1 MAEDKRIRINVD
13 YSELDRLRGEVRSLT
28 FELNRMGENFGSVT
42 PDRFQAYANQ
52 VVDLQ
57 EQALRSISSGDNQF
71 RAFDKAW
78 DRFSTGY
85 QAANPD
91 WRSRLTPT
99 EPLSPG
105 ASDRVTDAAGNR
117 GLWGRITDFLS
128 RIANSLEKENRDREN
143 GEVPIGDIP
152 QSQPQNTLRPVQSTE
167 GVQPQQDRVD
177 WGSALKNFR
186 LPTSIGGLL
195 GMVAGGAVLAQ
206 IGALVGQQFQFSAQ
220 QYGLGDDF
228 QRNIN
233 KGNNPL
239 LNAMT
244 FGITGAEASKKMH
257 AYQISRQFDQSA
269 LRYSQLMGVGYSEG
283 LGALY
288 NLGGALSEGDT
299 PDSRLWGDFMAK
311 PETAEDRLNRMA
323 GGGGTGSK
331 VLALGGGSTYGGT
344 AQMNTNYVATGRFD
358 GSEGVG
364 EFGFKNWASRN
375 LGLDASEYLDKFV
388 QFSRAGLTAENTFR
402 DSGLNQLMIA
412 QRYRGLSD
420 SDIEG
425 IQRATRYS
433 SNRTGAQVTS
443 ALDEQLQRYAR
454 NQLGYNPNTN
464 YGRAMINQYT
474 STMLPEMMQRFST
487 FADSALSVQGSYDAA
502 GILRQMSSIQNATGA
517 QGPQLER
524 YQDALMGRGVSQ
536 DDVTQALLLRT
547 ARQLNPEG
555 SYTDLMANVESFRA
569 GGNSKL
575 AKQFY
580 DQIVKVTG
588 GKGEQFRTIMKSVY
602 GDRLSWNDIIDLEK
616 GGATKA
622 EELLGGGSS
631 TGSGYS
637 AEQAARTLSPAEI
650 SAAETR
656 NKQGIDGHIEVYS
669 QLGLDLK
676 QVLNESQIAKD
687 IADIAMGFKDVL
699 LEYVAQKMEE
709 ARENSPYEGKYKVN
723 LMPVQVDVTGD

>member
-13 YSELDRLRGEVRSLT
+13 YSELDQLRGKMRSLT
-28 FELNRMGENFGSVT
+28 FELNRMGENFGGLT

-52 VVDLQ
+52 VVALQ
-57 EQALRSISSGDNQF
+57 EQALRSISSSDNQF
-71 RAFDKAW
+71 RVFDRAW
-78 DRFSTGY
+78 DRFSMGY

-105 ASDRVTDAAGNR
+105 ASGRVTDAAGNR
-117 GLWGRITDFLS
+117 GFWGRVTDFLS
-128 RIANSLEKENRDREN
+128 RIAQSLEKTNRDREN
-143 GEVPIGDIP
+143 GEVPVGDAP
-152 QSQPQNTLRPVQSTE
+152 SREPQNTPTLPT
-167 GVQPQQDRVD
+167 PQQPPTPGGGGDRVD
-177 WGSALKNFR
+177 WGAALKNFR

-195 GMVAGGAVLAQ
+195 GMFAGGAILAQ
-206 IGALVGQQFQFSAQ
+206 IGQMIGQQFQFSAQ

-239 LNAMT
+239 WNALT
-244 FGITGAEASKKMH
+244 FGITGAEASKRMH
-257 AYQISRQFDQSA
+257 AYQISRQFDQSV
-269 LRYSQLMGVGYSEG
+269 LGYSQMAGVGYNEG

-288 NLGGALSEGDT
+288 NLGGALSEGSRL
-299 PDSRLWGDFMAK
+299 DSRLWGESGV
-311 PETAEDRLNRMA
+311 ETAEDRLRRMA
-323 GGGGTGSK
+323 GGDSTAAK
-331 VLALGGGSTYGGT
+331 VLAIGGGSTYGGT
-344 AQMNTNYVATGRFD
+344 AQMNTNYLATGRFD
-358 GSEGVG
+358 GGEGVG
-364 EFGFKNWASRN
+364 EFGLKNWASRN
-375 LGLDASEYLDKFV
+375 LGLDVSEYLQKYT
-388 QFSRAGLTAENTFR
+388 QFARAGLTAENTRR
-402 DSGLNQLMIA
+402 DSSLNQLMIA

-425 IQRATRYS
+425 IQRATRFS

-443 ALDEQLQRYAR
+443 ALDQQLQRYAR
-454 NQLGYNPNTN
+454 NVLGYGGLNTSL
-464 YGRAMINQYT
+464 YA

-487 FADSALSVQGSYDAA
+487 FANSALSVQGSYDAA

-555 SYTDLMANVESFRA
+555 SYTDLMADVESFRA
-569 GGNSKL
+569 GDNPEV
-575 AKQFY
+575 AKKFY
-580 DQIVKVTG
+580 DQIVKITG
-588 GKGEQFRTIMKSVY
+588 GKGEQFRTILKSVY
-602 GDRLSWNDIIDLEK
+602 GDRLSWNDVNRLEK
-616 GGATKA
+616 G
-622 EELLGGGSS
+622 ELSADELFGSGSS

-637 AEQAARTLSPAEI
+637 AGQAARTLSPAEI

-656 NKQGIDGHIEVYS
+656 NRQGMEGHTEVYS

-687 IADIAMGFKDVL
+687 IADIATGFKDVL
-699 LEYVAQKMEE
+699 LEYVAQKIEE
-709 ARENSPYEGKYKVN
+709 SRKNSPYEGQYKVN
-723 LMPVQVDVTGD
+723 MMPVQVDVTGE

>member
-1 MAEDKRIRINVD
+1 MTEDKRIRINVD
-13 YSELDRLRGEVRSLT
+13 YSELDQLREKIRSLT
-28 FELNRMGENFGSVT
+28 FELNRMGENFGDVT

-57 EQALRSISSGDNQF
+57 EKALRSISSGDNQF
-71 RAFDKAW
+71 RVFDRAW
-78 DRFSTGY
+78 DRFSMGY

-143 GEVPIGDIP
+143 GEVPIGDTP
-152 QSQPQNTLRPVQSTE
+152 QSQPQNTPQPVQPTE

-177 WGSALKNFR
+177 WGEALKNFK
-186 LPTSIGGLL
+186 LPTNIGSIL
-195 GMVAGGAVLAQ
+195 GMFAGGAILAQ
-206 IGALVGQQFQFSAQ
+206 IGAIVGQQFQFSAQ

-233 KGNNPL
+233 RGNNPL

-244 FGITGAEASKKMH
+244 FGITGAEASKRMH
-257 AYQISRQFDQSA
+257 AYQISRQFDQSV
-269 LRYSQLMGVGYSEG
+269 LGYSQMAGVGYSEG

-288 NLGGALSEGDT
+288 NLGGALSEGSRL
-299 PDSRLWGDFMAK
+299 DSRLWGESGAE
-311 PETAEDRLNRMA
+311 PETAEDRLRRMA
-323 GGGGTGSK
+323 GGGSTAAK
-331 VLALGGGSTYGGT
+331 VLAIGGGSTYGGT
-344 AQMNTNYVATGRFD
+344 AQMNANYVATGRFD
-358 GSEGVG
+358 GGEDVG
-364 EFGFKNWASRN
+364 EFGLKNWASRN
-375 LGLDASEYLDKFV
+375 LGLDVSEYLQKYT
-388 QFSRAGLTAENTFR
+388 QFARAGLTAENIRR
-402 DSGLNQLMIA
+402 DSSLNQLMIA

-425 IQRATRYS
+425 IQRATRFS

-454 NQLGYNPNTN
+454 NVLGYGDLNTSL
-464 YGRAMINQYT
+464 YA

-487 FADSALSVQGSYDAA
+487 FANSALSVQGSYDAA

-555 SYTDLMANVESFRA
+555 SYTDLMADVESFRA
-569 GGNSKL
+569 GGNSKV
-575 AKQFY
+575 AKKFY
-580 DQIVKVTG
+580 DQIVKITG
-588 GKGEQFRTIMKSVY
+588 GKGEQFRTILKSVY
-602 GDRLSWNDIIDLEK
+602 GDRLSWNDVNRLEK
-616 GGATKA
+616 GKLSADKLFGS
-622 EELLGGGSS
+622 GSS

-656 NKQGIDGHIEVYS
+656 NRQGMEGHTEVYS

-687 IADIAMGFKDVL
+687 IAEIATGFKDVL
-699 LEYVAQKMEE
+699 LEYVAQKIEE
-709 ARENSPYEGKYKVN
+709 SRKNSPYEGQYKVN
-723 LMPVQVDVTGD
+723 MMPVQVDVTGE

>member
-13 YSELDRLRGEVRSLT
+13 YSELDQLREKIRSLT
-28 FELNRMGENFGSVT
+28 FELNRMGENFGGVT

-71 RAFDKAW
+71 RVFDRAW
-78 DRFSTGY
+78 DRFSMGY
-85 QAANPD
+85 QTANPD

-99 EPLSPG
+99 GPLSPG
-105 ASDRVTDAAGNR
+105 ASDRVTDSAGNR

-143 GEVPIGDIP
+143 GEVPIGDTP
-152 QSQPQNTLRPVQSTE
+152 QSQPQNTPQPVQPTE
-167 GVQPQQDRVD
+167 GVQPQQDNVD
-177 WGSALKNFR
+177 WGEALKNFR
-186 LPTSIGGLL
+186 LPTNIGSIL
-195 GMVAGGAVLAQ
+195 GMFAGGAILAQ
-206 IGALVGQQFQFSAQ
+206 IGAIIGQQFQFSAQ

-244 FGITGAEASKKMH
+244 FGITGAEASKRMH
-257 AYQISRQFDQSA
+257 AYQISRQFDQSV
-269 LRYSQLMGVGYSEG
+269 LGYSQMAGVGYSEG

-288 NLGGALSEGDT
+288 NLGGALSEGSRL
-299 PDSRLWGDFMAK
+299 DSRLWGESGVET
-311 PETAEDRLNRMA
+311 ETAEDRLRRMA
-323 GGGGTGSK
+323 GGDSTAAK
-331 VLALGGGSTYGGT
+331 VLAIGGGSTYGGT

-358 GSEGVG
+358 GGEDVG
-364 EFGFKNWASRN
+364 EFGLKNWASRN
-375 LGLDASEYLDKFV
+375 LGLDVSEYLQKYT
-388 QFSRAGLTAENTFR
+388 QFARAGLTAENTRR
-402 DSGLNQLMIA
+402 DSSLNQLMIA

-425 IQRATRYS
+425 IQRATRFS

-454 NQLGYNPNTN
+454 NVLGYGDLNTSL
-464 YGRAMINQYT
+464 YA

-487 FADSALSVQGSYDAA
+487 FANSALSVQGSYDAA
-502 GILRQMSSIQNATGA
+502 GILRQMSSIQNAIGA

-555 SYTDLMANVESFRA
+555 SYTDLMADVESFRA
-569 GGNSKL
+569 GDNPEV
-575 AKQFY
+575 AKKFY
-580 DQIVKVTG
+580 DQIVKITG
-588 GKGEQFRTIMKSVY
+588 GKGEQFRTILKSVY
-602 GDRLSWNDIIDLEK
+602 GDRLSWNDVNRLEK
-616 GGATKA
+616 GQLSADALFGS
-622 EELLGGGSS
+622 GSS

-656 NKQGIDGHIEVYS
+656 NRQGMEGHTEVYS

-687 IADIAMGFKDVL
+687 IAEIATGFKDVL
-699 LEYVAQKMEE
+699 LEYIAQKIEE
-709 ARENSPYEGKYKVN
+709 SRKGSPYEGQYKVGVI
-723 LMPVQVDVTGD
+723 PVQVDVTGE

>member
-1 MAEDKRIRINVD
+1 MAEDKRIRVSVD
-13 YSELDRLRGEVRSLT
+13 YSELDQLREKIRSLT
-28 FELNRMGENFGSVT
+28 FELNRMGENFGGVT

-52 VVDLQ
+52 VIGLQ
-57 EQALRSISSGDNQF
+57 EQALRSISSSDNQF
-71 RAFDKAW
+71 RAFDRAW
-78 DRFSTGY
+78 DRFSMGY

-105 ASDRVTDAAGNR
+105 ASGRVTDAAGNR
-117 GLWGRITDFLS
+117 GFWGRVTDFLS
-128 RIANSLEKENRDREN
+128 RIAQSLEKKNRDREN
-143 GEVPIGDIP
+143 GEVPVGDTP
-152 QSQPQNTLRPVQSTE
+152 SREPQNTPTPPT
-167 GVQPQQDRVD
+167 PQQPPTPGGGVDRVD
-177 WGSALKNFR
+177 WGEALKNFK
-186 LPTSIGGLL
+186 LPTSIGSIL
-195 GMVAGGAVLAQ
+195 GMFAGGAILAQ
-206 IGALVGQQFQFSAQ
+206 IGAIVGQQFQFSAQ

-233 KGNNPL
+233 RGNNPL

-244 FGITGAEASKKMH
+244 FGITGAEASKRMH
-257 AYQISRQFDQSA
+257 AYQISRQFDQSV
-269 LRYSQLMGVGYSEG
+269 LGYSQMAGVGYNEG

-288 NLGGALSEGDT
+288 NLGGALSGGSRL
-299 PDSRLWGDFMAK
+299 DSRLWGESGAET
-311 PETAEDRLNRMA
+311 ETADDRLRRMA
-323 GGGGTGSK
+323 GGDSTAAK
-331 VLALGGGSTYGGT
+331 VLAIGGGSTYGGT

-358 GSEGVG
+358 GGEDVG
-364 EFGFKNWASRN
+364 GFGLKNWASRN
-375 LGLDASEYLDKFV
+375 LGLDVSEYLQKYT
-388 QFSRAGLTAENTFR
+388 QFARAGLTAENTRR
-402 DSGLNQLMIA
+402 DSSLNQLMIA

-420 SDIEG
+420 IDIEG
-425 IQRATRYS
+425 IQRATRFS

-443 ALDEQLQRYAR
+443 ALDEQLQRYAQ
-454 NQLGYNPNTN
+454 NVLGYGGLNTSL
-464 YGRAMINQYT
+464 YA

-487 FADSALSVQGSYDAA
+487 FANSALLVQGSYDAA

-555 SYTDLMANVESFRA
+555 SYTDLMADVESFRA
-569 GGNSKL
+569 GDNSKL

-602 GDRLSWNDIIDLEK
+602 GDRLSWNDIIDIEK

-656 NKQGIDGHIEVYS
+656 NRQGMEGHTEVYS

-676 QVLNESQIAKD
+676 QVLNGSQIAKD
-687 IADIAMGFKDVL
+687 ISEIATGFKDVL
-699 LEYVAQKMEE
+699 LEYVAQKIEE
-709 ARENSPYEGKYKVN
+709 SRKNSPYEGQYKVN
-723 LMPVQVDVTGD
+723 MMSVQVDVTGE

>member
-13 YSELDRLRGEVRSLT
+13 YSELDQLREKIRSLT
-28 FELNRMGENFGSVT
+28 FELNRMGENFGDVT

-57 EQALRSISSGDNQF
+57 ERALRSISSGDNQF
-71 RAFDKAW
+71 RVFDRAW
-78 DRFSTGY
+78 DRFSMGY

-143 GEVPIGDIP
+143 GEVPIGDTP
-152 QSQPQNTLRPVQSTE
+152 QSQPQNTPQPAQPTE

-177 WGSALKNFR
+177 WGEALKSFK
-186 LPTSIGGLL
+186 LPTNIGSIL
-195 GMVAGGAVLAQ
+195 GMFAGGAILAQ
-206 IGALVGQQFQFSAQ
+206 IGAIVGQQFQFSAQ

-244 FGITGAEASKKMH
+244 FGITGAEASKRMH
-257 AYQISRQFDQSA
+257 AYQISRQFDQSV
-269 LRYSQLMGVGYSEG
+269 LGYSQMAGVGYSEG

-288 NLGGALSEGDT
+288 NLGGALSEGSRL
-299 PDSRLWGDFMAK
+299 DSRLWGESGVEI
-311 PETAEDRLNRMA
+311 ETAEDRLRRMA
-323 GGGGTGSK
+323 GGDSAAAK
-331 VLALGGGSTYGGT
+331 VLAIGGGSTYGGT

-358 GSEGVG
+358 GGEDVG
-364 EFGFKNWASRN
+364 EFGLKNWASRN
-375 LGLDASEYLDKFV
+375 LGLDVSEYLQKYT
-388 QFSRAGLTAENTFR
+388 QFARAGLTAENTRR
-402 DSGLNQLMIA
+402 DSSLNQLMIA

-425 IQRATRYS
+425 VQRATRFS

-454 NQLGYNPNTN
+454 NVLGYGDLNTSL
-464 YGRAMINQYT
+464 YA
-474 STMLPEMMQRFST
+474 STMLPEMIQRFST
-487 FADSALSVQGSYDAA
+487 FANSALSVQGSYDAA

-555 SYTDLMANVESFRA
+555 SYTDLMADVESFRA
-569 GGNSKL
+569 GDNPEV
-575 AKQFY
+575 AKKFY
-580 DQIVKVTG
+580 DQIVKITG
-588 GKGEQFRTIMKSVY
+588 GKGEQFRTILKSVY
-602 GDRLSWNDIIDLEK
+602 GDRLSWNDVNRLEK
-616 GGATKA
+616 GQLSAD
-622 EELLGGGSS
+622 ELFGSGSS

-656 NKQGIDGHIEVYS
+656 NRQGMEGHTEVYS

-687 IADIAMGFKDVL
+687 IAEIATGFKDVL
-699 LEYVAQKMEE
+699 LEYIAQKIEE
-709 ARENSPYEGKYKVN
+709 SRKNSPYEGQYKVN
-723 LMPVQVDVTGD
+723 MMPVQVDVTGE

>member
-13 YSELDRLRGEVRSLT
+13 YSELDQLREKIRSLT
-28 FELNRMGENFGSVT
+28 FELNRMGENFGDVT

-57 EQALRSISSGDNQF
+57 EKALRSISSGDNQF
-71 RAFDKAW
+71 RVFDRAW
-78 DRFSTGY
+78 DRFSMSY
-85 QAANPD
+85 QVANPD

-105 ASDRVTDAAGNR
+105 ASDRVTDTAGNR

-143 GEVPIGDIP
+143 GEVPIGDTP
-152 QSQPQNTLRPVQSTE
+152 QSQPQNTPQPAQPTE

-177 WGSALKNFR
+177 WGEALKSFR
-186 LPTSIGGLL
+186 LPTNIGSIL
-195 GMVAGGAVLAQ
+195 GMFAGGAILAQ
-206 IGALVGQQFQFSAQ
+206 IGAIVGQQFQFSAQ

-244 FGITGAEASKKMH
+244 FGITGAEASKRMH
-257 AYQISRQFDQSA
+257 AYQISRQFDQSV
-269 LRYSQLMGVGYSEG
+269 LGYSQMAGVGYSEG

-288 NLGGALSEGDT
+288 NLGGALSEGSRL
-299 PDSRLWGDFMAK
+299 DSRLWGESGVEI
-311 PETAEDRLNRMA
+311 ETAEDRLRRMA
-323 GGGGTGSK
+323 GGDSTAAK
-331 VLALGGGSTYGGT
+331 VLAIGGGSTYGGT

-358 GSEGVG
+358 GGEDVG
-364 EFGFKNWASRN
+364 EFGLKNWASRN
-375 LGLDASEYLDKFV
+375 LGLDVSEYLQKYT
-388 QFSRAGLTAENTFR
+388 QFARAGLTAENTRR
-402 DSGLNQLMIA
+402 DSSLNQLMIA

-425 IQRATRYS
+425 IQRATRFS

-454 NQLGYNPNTN
+454 NVLGYGDLNTSL
-464 YGRAMINQYT
+464 YA

-487 FADSALSVQGSYDAA
+487 FANSALSVQGSYDAA

-555 SYTDLMANVESFRA
+555 SYTDLMADVESFRA
-569 GGNSKL
+569 GDNPEV
-575 AKQFY
+575 AKKFY
-580 DQIVKVTG
+580 DQIVKITG
-588 GKGEQFRTIMKSVY
+588 GKGEQFRTILKSVY
-602 GDRLSWNDIIDLEK
+602 GDRLSWNDVNRLEK
-616 GGATKA
+616 GKLSAD
-622 EELLGGGSS
+622 ELFGSGSS

-656 NKQGIDGHIEVYS
+656 NRQGMEGHTEVYS

-687 IADIAMGFKDVL
+687 IAEIATGFKDVL
-699 LEYVAQKMEE
+699 LEYVAQKIEE
-709 ARENSPYEGKYKVN
+709 SRKNSPYEGQYKVN
-723 LMPVQVDVTGD
+723 MMPVQVDVTGE

>member
-13 YSELDRLRGEVRSLT
+13 YSELDQLREKIRSLT
-28 FELNRMGENFGSVT
+28 FELNRMGENFEGVT
-42 PDRFQAYANQ
+42 PNRFQAYANQ

-71 RAFDKAW
+71 RVFDRAW
-78 DRFSTGY
+78 DRFSMGY

-105 ASDRVTDAAGNR
+105 ASDRVADAAGNR

-143 GEVPIGDIP
+143 GEVPIGDTP
-152 QSQPQNTLRPVQSTE
+152 QSQPQNTSQPIQSTE

-177 WGSALKNFR
+177 WGEALKNFR

-195 GMVAGGAVLAQ
+195 GMVAGGAILAQ

-233 KGNNPL
+233 RGNNPL

-244 FGITGAEASKKMH
+244 FGITGAEASKRMH
-257 AYQISRQFDQSA
+257 AYQISRQFDQSV
-269 LRYSQLMGVGYSEG
+269 LGYSQMAGVGYSEG

-288 NLGGALSEGDT
+288 NLGGALSEGSRL
-299 PDSRLWGDFMAK
+299 DSRLWGESGAET
-311 PETAEDRLNRMA
+311 ETAEDRLRRMA
-323 GGGGTGSK
+323 GGDSSAAK
-331 VLALGGGSTYGGT
+331 VLAIGGGSTYGGT
-344 AQMNTNYVATGRFD
+344 AQMNTNYVATGRFGAGED
-358 GSEGVG
+358 VG
-364 EFGFKNWASRN
+364 EFGLKNWASRN
-375 LGLDASEYLDKFV
+375 LGLDVSEYLQKYT
-388 QFSRAGLTAENTFR
+388 QFARAGLTAENTRR
-402 DSGLNQLMIA
+402 DSSLNQLMIA

-425 IQRATRYS
+425 IQRATRFS

-454 NQLGYNPNTN
+454 NVLGYGGLNTSL
-464 YGRAMINQYT
+464 YA
-474 STMLPEMMQRFST
+474 STMLPEMMQLFST
-487 FADSALSVQGSYDAA
+487 FANSALSVQGSYDAA

-555 SYTDLMANVESFRA
+555 SYTDLMADVESFRA
-569 GGNSKL
+569 GDNPEV
-575 AKQFY
+575 AKKFY
-580 DQIVKVTG
+580 DQIVKITG
-588 GKGEQFRTIMKSVY
+588 GKGEQFRTILKSVY
-602 GDRLSWNDIIDLEK
+602 GDRLSWNDVNRLEK
-616 GGATKA
+616 GQLSAD
-622 EELLGGGSS
+622 ELFGSGSS

-656 NKQGIDGHIEVYS
+656 NRQGMEGHTEVYS

-687 IADIAMGFKDVL
+687 IAEISTGFKDVL
-699 LEYVAQKMEE
+699 LEYIAQKIEE
-709 ARENSPYEGKYKVN
+709 SRKGSTYEGQYKVGV
-723 LMPVQVDVTGD
+723 MPVQVDVTGE

>member
-13 YSELDRLRGEVRSLT
+13 YSELDQLREKIRSLT
-28 FELNRMGENFGSVT
+28 FELNRMGENFGGVT
-42 PDRFQAYANQ
+42 PDRFQAYTNQ

-71 RAFDKAW
+71 RVFDRAW

-128 RIANSLEKENRDREN
+128 RIATSLEKENRDREN
-143 GEVPIGDIP
+143 GEVPIGDTP
-152 QSQPQNTLRPVQSTE
+152 QSQPQNTPQPVQPSD
-167 GVQPQQDRVD
+167 GGQPQQDRVD
-177 WGSALKNFR
+177 WGSALKNFS
-186 LPTSIGGLL
+186 LPTSMGGLL
-195 GMVAGGAVLAQ
+195 GMFAGGAILAQ
-206 IGALVGQQFQFSAQ
+206 IGQMIGQQFQFSAQ

-244 FGITGAEASKKMH
+244 FGITGAEASKRMH
-257 AYQISRQFDQSA
+257 AYQISRQFDQSV
-269 LRYSQLMGVGYSEG
+269 LGYSQMAGVGYSEG

-288 NLGGALSEGDT
+288 NLGGALSEGDGL
-299 PDSRLWGDFMAK
+299 DSRLWGDFSEPSDK
-311 PETAEDRLNRMA
+311 ISEPSEKQGYWQSISSWNPYPESTPGLPGVVREATDPKSQ
-323 GGGGTGSK
+323 GGI
-331 VLALGGGSTYGGT
+331 
-344 AQMNTNYVATGRFD
+344 
-358 GSEGVG
+358 G
-364 EFGFKNWASRN
+364 EFGLKNWASRN
-375 LGLDASEYLDKFV
+375 LGLDVSEYLQKYT
-388 QFSRAGLTAENTFR
+388 QFARAGLTAENTRR
-402 DSGLNQLMIA
+402 DSSLNQLMIA

-425 IQRATRYS
+425 IQRATRFS

-454 NQLGYNPNTN
+454 NVLGYGDLNTSL
-464 YGRAMINQYT
+464 YA

-487 FADSALSVQGSYDAA
+487 FANSALSVQGSYDAA
-502 GILRQMSSIQNATGA
+502 GILRQMSSIQNATGV

-555 SYTDLMANVESFRA
+555 SYTDLMADVESFRA
-569 GGNSKL
+569 GDNPEV
-575 AKQFY
+575 AKKFY
-580 DQIVKVTG
+580 DQIVKITG
-588 GKGEQFRTIMKSVY
+588 GKGEQFRTILKSVY
-602 GDRLSWNDIIDLEK
+602 GDRLSWNDVNRLEK
-616 GGATKA
+616 G
-622 EELLGGGSS
+622 ELSADELFGSGSS

-656 NKQGIDGHIEVYS
+656 NRQGMEGHTEVYS

-687 IADIAMGFKDVL
+687 IAEIATGFKDVL
-699 LEYVAQKMEE
+699 LEYVTQKIEE
-709 ARENSPYEGKYKVN
+709 SRKNSPYEGQYKVN
-723 LMPVQVDVTGD
+723 VMPVQVDVTGE